1 MNEVGLIVL
10 GAVLA
15 MATSVVMEFV
25 RQSVTQ
31 RRIRALLTSL
41 LRDEIESITGFLER
55 LAEDITRFGYI
66 PFQRLTDIAAARQG
80 FDRNRDWIVLY
91 KDESIRRQ
99 LFKFYQEV
107 GRVGGNAWTLEN
119 LKAKPEVTSAAGWVA
134 YYDDGK
140 KNIVIDAS
148 NLSSR
153 GQNLV
158 TSLKAV
164 KK

>member
-1 MNEVGLIVL
+1 MEVGLVVL

-25 RQSVTQ
+25 RQSITQ
-31 RRIRALLTSL
+31 KKIRALLTSL
-41 LRDEIESITGFLER
+41 LRDEVESINDLLDR
-55 LAEDITRFGYI
+55 LAEDITQFGYI
-66 PFQRLTDIAAARQG
+66 PFQRLNDIAVARQG

-91 KDESIRRQ
+91 KDESLRRK

-107 GRVGGNAWTLEN
+107 GRVGGSAVILEN
-119 LKAKPEVTSAAGWVA
+119 AKDRPEMTSAVGWGD

-140 KNIVIDAS
+140 KNIVSDART
-148 NLSSR
+148 LSSR
-153 GQNLV
+153 GQTLV
-158 TSLKAV
+158 TNLEAV